1 MPGTALRAARE
12 KEGSELRSDVDQKAP
27 VFAASPEPI
36 EVAPR
41 GDAGEAGLLV
51 YMREG
56 GGWHMAVMRGFLAI
70 RSQDDSISLPLDAKP
85 AGCGV
90 RRLSTAED
98 EAPDSPVRVRPHP

>member
-1 MPGTALRAARE
+1 
-12 KEGSELRSDVDQKAP
+12 LRSDVDQKAP

-70 RSQDDSISLPLDAKP
+70 QARSQDDSISLPLDAKP

-98 EAPDSPVRVRPHP
+98 EAPESPVRVRPHS